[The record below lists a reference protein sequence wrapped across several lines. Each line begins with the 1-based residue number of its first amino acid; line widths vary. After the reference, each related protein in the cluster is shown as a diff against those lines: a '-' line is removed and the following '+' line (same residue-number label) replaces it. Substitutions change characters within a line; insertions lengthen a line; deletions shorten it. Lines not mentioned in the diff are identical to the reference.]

1 MAEVVGEGNSQW
13 KEETRPR
20 YGSWS
25 RPVMSDGGV
34 WCGRRGGES
43 ACVFQGRERR
53 QERLA
58 GTRGAQMAVEELGLE
73 SYNLG

>member
-53 QERLA
+53 
-58 GTRGAQMAVEELGLE
+58 
-73 SYNLG
+73 